1 MKGTKAASRYATALL
16 ELAIENNKV
25 DAVLGDMNY
34 LLSANAETRDFQ
46 TLLKSPII
54 DADKK
59 IAIFAVVFDQF
70 EAMSKSFIEM
80 IARNGRENLLVEIAE
95 AFDAQVKKYKGI
107 VPVTI
112 VTATPLN
119 NETKQSI
126 LAKVQGLVA
135 GTLEV
140 TEKVDPS
147 IIGGFVVK
155 MDGRQIDASVS
166 NQLND
171 LKQRLTR

>member
-1 MKGTKAASRYATALL
+1 MKSTKAATRYATALL
-16 ELAIENNKV
+16 ELAIENNKI
-25 DAVLGDMNY
+25 DSVLGDMNY

-54 DADKK
+54 KADKK

-70 EAMSKSFIEM
+70 ETITKSFIELVTN
-80 IARNGRENLLVEIAE
+80 NGRENLLVEIAE

-112 VTATPLN
+112 VTATTLN
-119 NETKQSI
+119 NDTKESI
-126 LAKVQGLVA
+126 LAKIQGLVS

-140 TEKVDPS
+140 SEKIDPS

-166 NQLND
+166 TQLND

>member
-1 MKGTKAASRYATALL
+1 MKSTKAATRYATALL
-16 ELAIENNKV
+16 DLAIDNNKV

-34 LLSANAETRDFQ
+34 LLSANAETQDFQ

-54 DADKK
+54 KADKK
-59 IAIFAVVFDQF
+59 IAIFAVIFDQF
-70 EAMSKSFIEM
+70 EAITKSFVELITN
-80 IARNGRENLLVEIAE
+80 NGRENLLVEIAQ

-107 VPVTI
+107 VPITI
-112 VTATPLN
+112 VTATTLHN
-119 NETKQSI
+119 DTKQSI
-126 LAKVQGLVA
+126 LSKVKGLVS

-140 TEKVDPS
+140 TEEIDPS

-155 MDGRQIDASVS
+155 MDGRQIDASVA